1 MRGRFRTSFWV
12 SRVGAL
18 IRLGGVARSSDILTH
33 MILSDPLMATLMKN
47 PVILPVSR
55 VTVDQSTIRA
65 VLLSNN
71 KDPFNNVP

>member
-1 MRGRFRTSFWV
+1 MYWLV
-12 SRVGAL
+12 
-18 IRLGGVARSSDILTH
+18 GVARSSDILTK
-33 MILSDPLMATLMKN
+33 MILEDPLMATLMKN

>member
-1 MRGRFRTSFWV
+1 MRAEV
-12 SRVGAL
+12 SVHAKTVVLRV
-18 IRLGGVARSSDILTH
+18 
-33 MILSDPLMATLMKN
+33 SDPLMATLMKN

>member
-1 MRGRFRTSFWV
+1 MSSWVGLIEAASVALERYRQLMRIQS
-12 SRVGAL
+12 
-18 IRLGGVARSSDILTH
+18 I
-33 MILSDPLMATLMKN
+33 DPLMATLMKN

-55 VTVDQSTIRA
+55 VTVDQATIRA